1 MADPFYN
8 TGALNPN
15 DLQIDGLPYKRLLP
29 EEQSKLL
36 LEEARIDAIRGVTP
50 NVSEYSVASYTYP
63 ENLLGS
69 EEYGGN
75 YAMFFINVQSE
86 SKLKNGGG
94 GYGLNDL
101 VFNATTGLN
110 NVGGAYSTGAFDK
123 YAATGFVKDVA
134 LAVGGAFMA
143 GAGAFNPASSKV
155 LGISA
160 AAALLGPSVLKNA
173 AIGVIGAW
181 QGDFS
186 KPTKRLKT
194 AIALHMPL
202 ALSVRYSM
210 NYEETETP
218 YLLKVSN
225 AVGSDTD
232 SSLKNTAIAGG
243 LETLKGTDIGSM
255 LSKVTKLASN
265 PTKEQI
271 FKDVDFRTFTFTYLF
286 APKSATEAGNIL
298 ALIQQFKFHMH
309 PEIKDEDKFLYIY
322 PSEFDIVYYTGGR
335 ENDKIH
341 RHTSCVLIDL
351 TLDYA
356 PQGTYSTFTNGMP
369 TQISMNMVFKELAK
383 LPCKTMDVFT

>member
-1 MADPFYN
+1 MADPFFN

-15 DLQIDGLPYKRLLP
+15 DLQKDGLPYKRVVS
-29 EEQSKLL
+29 EEEK
-36 LEEARIDAIRGVTP
+36 RIEAIRGVTP
-50 NVSEYSVASYTYP
+50 NVSEYSVDSYTYP

-75 YAMFFINVQSE
+75 YAMFFINIQSE
-86 SKLKNGGG
+86 SKLGGIFG
-94 GYGLNDL
+94 GE
-101 VFNATTGLN
+101 VTNAITGLN
-110 NVGGAYSTGAFDK
+110 NVGGTYSTKAFK
-123 YAATGFVKDVA
+123 RYAETGFVKDVA
-134 LAVGGAFMA
+134 LAVGGAYMA

-160 AAALLGPSVLKNA
+160 AAALLGPSLLKNA

-181 QGDFS
+181 QGEYS
-186 KPTKRLKT
+186 RPTKRLKT
-194 AIALHMPL
+194 AIALHMPT

-225 AVGSDTD
+225 AIGSDTD
-232 SSLKNTAIAGG
+232 SSLKNTTIAGG
-243 LETLKGTDIGSM
+243 LETLKGTDIGNM
-255 LSKVTKLASN
+255 LSKVTKLATN

-309 PEIKDEDKFLYIY
+309 PEFKDADKFLYIY

-356 PQGTYSTFTNGMP
+356 PQGTYSTFANGMP

-383 LPCKTMDVFT
+383 LDKEKISIGKF

>member
-1 MADPFYN
+1 MYIYGSPSEYLDKKTKEDKIREASK
-8 TGALNPN
+8 ASAEE
-15 DLQIDGLPYKRLLP
+15 KRI
-29 EEQSKLL
+29 E
-36 LEEARIDAIRGVTP
+36 AIRGVTP
-50 NVSEYSVASYTYP
+50 NVSEYSVESFTYP

-94 GYGLNDL
+94 YGLNDL
-101 VFNATTGLN
+101 VSNATTGLN
-110 NVGGAYSTGAFDK
+110 NVGGAYSKGGLVAYTGLNLA
-123 YAATGFVKDVA
+123 KDLIVA
-134 LAVGGAFMA
+134 GG
-143 GAGAFNPASSKV
+143 
-155 LGISA
+155 A
-160 AAALLGPSVLKNA
+160 AAAAGASAFGSSKLAGLVAAGAILGPSLIKDA
-173 AIGVIGAW
+173 AMGVIAYAGE
-181 QGDFS
+181 FS

-194 AIALHMPL
+194 AIALHMPI

-210 NYEETETP
+210 NYEESETP
-218 YLLKVSN
+218 IGLKTTN
-225 AVGSDTD
+225 ALGADTNGT
-232 SSLKNTAIAGG
+232 LKSAAVAGG
-243 LETLKGTDIGSM
+243 LNSLGDVGNI
-255 LSKVTKLASN
+255 LSKVTKMAVN

-286 APKSATEAGNIL
+286 APKSATEAGKIL

-309 PEIKDEDKFLYIY
+309 PEIKDADKFLYIY
-322 PSEFDIVYYTGGR
+322 PSEFDIVYYSGGK

-356 PQGTYSTFTNGMP
+356 PQGTYSTFANGMP

-383 LPCKTMDVFT
+383 LDKEKISIGKF

>member
-1 MADPFYN
+1 MADPFFN

-15 DLQIDGLPYKRLLP
+15 DLQKDGLPYKRLLS
-29 EEQSKLL
+29 EEEK
-36 LEEARIDAIRGVTP
+36 RIEAIRGVTP
-50 NVSEYSVASYTYP
+50 NVSEYSVDSYTYP

-75 YAMFFINVQSE
+75 YAMFFINIQSE
-86 SKLKNGGG
+86 SKLGGIFG
-94 GYGLNDL
+94 GE
-101 VFNATTGLN
+101 VTNAITGLN
-110 NVGGAYSTGAFDK
+110 NVGGTYSTKAFK
-123 YAATGFVKDVA
+123 RYAETGFVKDVA
-134 LAVGGAFMA
+134 LAVGGAYMA

-160 AAALLGPSVLKNA
+160 AAALLGPSLLKNA

-181 QGDFS
+181 QGEYS
-186 KPTKRLKT
+186 RPTKRLKT
-194 AIALHMPL
+194 AIALHMPT

-225 AVGSDTD
+225 AIGSDTD
-232 SSLKNTAIAGG
+232 SSLKNTTIAGG
-243 LETLKGTDIGSM
+243 LETLKGTDIGNM
-255 LSKVTKLASN
+255 LSKVTKLATN

-286 APKSATEAGNIL
+286 APKSATEAGKIL

-309 PEIKDEDKFLYIY
+309 PEIKDADKFLYIY
-322 PSEFDIVYYTGGR
+322 PSEFDIVYYSGGR

-356 PQGTYSTFTNGMP
+356 PQGTYSTFANGMP

-383 LPCKTMDVFT
+383 LDKEKISIGKF

>member
-15 DLQIDGLPYKRLLP
+15 DLQKDGLPYKRLLS
-29 EEQSKLL
+29 EEEK
-36 LEEARIDAIRGVTP
+36 RIEAIRGVTP

-101 VFNATTGLN
+101 VSNATTGLN
-110 NVGGAYSTGAFDK
+110 NVGGAYSKGGLVA
-123 YAATGFVKDVA
+123 YAGLNLAKDLIIA
-134 LAVGGAFMA
+134 GGAGAAA
-143 GAGAFNPASSKV
+143 GAGAFASSK
-155 LGISA
+155 LAALIAGGAILLPSLIKA
-160 AAALLGPSVLKNA
+160 AAM
-173 AIGVIGAW
+173 GVIAYAGE
-181 QGDFS
+181 FS

-194 AIALHMPL
+194 AIALHMPI

-210 NYEETETP
+210 NYEESETP
-218 YLLKVSN
+218 LGLKTTN
-225 AVGSDTD
+225 ALGADTNGT
-232 SSLKNTAIAGG
+232 LKNAAVAGG
-243 LETLKGTDIGSM
+243 LNSLGDVGNI
-255 LSKVTKLASN
+255 LSKVTKMATN

-309 PEIKDEDKFLYIY
+309 PEFKDEDKFLYIY

-356 PQGTYSTFTNGMP
+356 PQGTYSTFANGMP

-383 LPCKTMDVFT
+383 LDKEKISIGKF

>member
-1 MADPFYN
+1 MADPFFN

-15 DLQIDGLPYKRLLP
+15 DLQKDGLPYKRLLS
-29 EEQSKLL
+29 EEEK
-36 LEEARIDAIRGVTP
+36 RIEAIRGVTP
-50 NVSEYSVASYTYP
+50 NVSEYSVDSYTYP

-75 YAMFFINVQSE
+75 YAMFFINIQSE
-86 SKLKNGGG
+86 SKLGGIFG
-94 GYGLNDL
+94 GE
-101 VFNATTGLN
+101 VTNAITGLN
-110 NVGGAYSTGAFDK
+110 NVGGTYSTKAFK
-123 YAATGFVKDVA
+123 RYAETGFVKDVA
-134 LAVGGAFMA
+134 LAVGGAYMA

-160 AAALLGPSVLKNA
+160 AAALLGPSLLKNA

-181 QGDFS
+181 QGEYS
-186 KPTKRLKT
+186 RPTKRLKT
-194 AIALHMPL
+194 AIALHMPT

-225 AVGSDTD
+225 AIGSDTD
-232 SSLKNTAIAGG
+232 SSLKNTTIAGG
-243 LETLKGTDIGSM
+243 LETLKGTDIGNM
-255 LSKVTKLASN
+255 LSKVTKLATN

-286 APKSATEAGNIL
+286 APKSATEAGKIL

-309 PEIKDEDKFLYIY
+309 PEFKDADKFLYIY
-322 PSEFDIVYYTGGR
+322 PSEFDIVYYSGGR

-356 PQGTYSTFTNGMP
+356 PQGTYSTFANGMP

-383 LPCKTMDVFT
+383 LDKEKISIGKF

>member
-1 MADPFYN
+1 MYIYGSPSEYLDKKTKEDKIREASK
-8 TGALNPN
+8 ASAEE
-15 DLQIDGLPYKRLLP
+15 KRI
-29 EEQSKLL
+29 E
-36 LEEARIDAIRGVTP
+36 AIRGVVP
-50 NVSEYSVASYTYP
+50 NVSNYSVASYTYP

-101 VFNATTGLN
+101 ISNATTGLN
-110 NVGGAYSTGAFDK
+110 NVGGAYSKSGLVDYTALN
-123 YAATGFVKDVA
+123 FVKGLIVA
-134 LAVGGAFMA
+134 GG
-143 GAGAFNPASSKV
+143 
-155 LGISA
+155 A
-160 AAALLGPSVLKNA
+160 AAAAGASAYSTKGSKLAAIAAGAAILGPDALRTA
-173 AIGVIGAW
+173 AMGVITYAGE
-181 QGDFS
+181 FS

-194 AIALHMPL
+194 AIALHMPI

-210 NYEETETP
+210 NYEESETP
-218 YLLKVSN
+218 IGLKTSN
-225 AVGSDTD
+225 TLGADTNGTLKSAAV
-232 SSLKNTAIAGG
+232 AGG
-243 LETLKGTDIGSM
+243 LKYLGDVGNI
-255 LSKVTKLASN
+255 LSKVTKMAAN

-309 PEIKDEDKFLYIY
+309 PEFKDEDKFLYIY
-322 PSEFDIVYYTGGR
+322 PSEFDIVYYSGGK

-356 PQGTYSTFTNGMP
+356 PQGTYSTFANGMP

-383 LPCKTMDVFT
+383 LDKEKISTGKF